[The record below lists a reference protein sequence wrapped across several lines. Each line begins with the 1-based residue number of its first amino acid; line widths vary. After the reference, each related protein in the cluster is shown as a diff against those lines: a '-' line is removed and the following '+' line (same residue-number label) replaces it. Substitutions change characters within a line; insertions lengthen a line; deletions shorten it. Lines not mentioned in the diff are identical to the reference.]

1 VSGVFCLVAAGIV
14 AAGIVAAGISPFTQ
28 HATVDSTRYDT
39 TTMLATI
46 EDLLG
51 LAPMSTYD
59 QRATRMWRSFGS
71 ADLRPYTAIR
81 PSVVPFGD
89 PGYPTNSQNA
99 PLSGLSAEQDFS
111 VPDGANKDVL
121 NRAIW
126 QSVRGAGT
134 TMPAPVGATD
144 ADG

>member
-1 VSGVFCLVAAGIV
+1 VAV
-14 AAGIVAAGISPFTQ
+14 VRQRRSAAVHGDPPVGRP
-28 HATVDSTRYDT
+28 
-39 TTMLATI
+39 
-46 EDLLG
+46 
-51 LAPMSTYD
+51 
-59 QRATRMWRSFGS
+59 
-71 ADLRPYTAIR
+71 LR
-81 PSVVPFGD
+81 D